1 VDTISNKLKY
11 IDYLIINQYMSM
23 MPLYIPNPTRDWY
36 RVQPV
41 CSSIV
46 SNSNLSKQMLEK
58 GNVLQYKK
66 NSSNL
71 TKNQKYSLIAK
82 GKWINRTKT
91 YASQTDVCSNPNTN
105 SLRRVDTVNMCNGI
119 SSSFQYDIL
128 NPFRCNEKIC
138 YDPLEDMSFN
148 TIVDGGILIGTDQVN
163 PCTQVLEKRTF
174 TDPCNLT
181 SASDVPGPIQTLCWD
196 LRLEPWYAKER
207 YIMNTSGN
215 KWPTNYKN
223 FNVAYVP
230 NLVLVSKTSTTV
242 TLSWTYCFQA
252 TRYILYQVGAPPR
265 NVSGL
270 TYTVTG
276 LTSGQ
281 SYSFYLVAAVTNAAS
296 GPSNVVQVTTS

>member
-1 VDTISNKLKY
+1 
-11 IDYLIINQYMSM
+11 M
-23 MPLYIPNPTRDWY
+23 MPLYIPNPTRDWS

-105 SLRRVDTVNMCNGI
+105 SLRRVGTVNMCYGI
-119 SSSFQYDIL
+119 SSTFQYDIL

-138 YDPLEDMSFN
+138 YDPLEDLSFN
-148 TIVDGGILIGTDQVN
+148 TIVEGGILIGTDTVN
-163 PCTQVLEKRTF
+163 PCTQILEQRTY
-174 TDPCNLT
+174 TDPCSLS
-181 SASDVPGPIQTLCWD
+181 SASDVPGRIQELCWD
-196 LRLEPWYAKER
+196 ARLEPWYPMPR
-207 YIMNTSGN
+207 YIMNNSAN

-230 NLVLVSKTSTTV
+230 NLVLVSKTSTSV
-242 TLSWTYCFQA
+242 TLSWTYCFP
-252 TRYILYQVGAPPR
+252 TTTYILYRVGAAPI
-265 NVSGL
+265 NVKISEL
-270 TYTVTG
+270 PYTVTG
-276 LTSGQ
+276 LTTGQ
-281 SYSFYLVAAVTNAAS
+281 SYSFYVVAVVTNATS
-296 GPSNVVQVTTS
+296 GPSNTLQVTPS